1 MLTMDKPSSAIA
13 KSCYYQIRNIG
24 QIRSYI
30 SDDACRV
37 CSLVTSRLD
46 YGNALLYGVNR
57 TVIDRLQKVQNTA
70 ARMITR
76 RRKHDHI
83 TPTLVALHWLPVQ
96 YRCQYKILLYVIKSL
111 HGTAPAYLSEL
122 IAIHRPSRTLRSENS
137 ARINPP
143 RIRTKTDGERRFDK
157 SAATLWNNLPHE
169 IRVLD
174 SIDAFKSKLKTFLF
188 RQAFNDFA

>member
-1 MLTMDKPSSAIA
+1 MDKLSSTIA

-57 TVIDRLQKVQNTA
+57 TVIDRLQRVQNNA

-96 YRCQYKILLYVIKSL
+96 YRCQYTILLYVIKSL
-111 HGTAPAYLSEL
+111 HGTAPVYLSEL

-137 ARINPP
+137 ARI
-143 RIRTKTDGERRFDK
+143 K
-157 SAATLWNNLPHE
+157 E
-169 IRVLD
+169 I
-174 SIDAFKSKLKTFLF
+174 
-188 RQAFNDFA
+188 